1 MSLILTQEPQFVQ
14 QEVLKGLQQYDKRA
28 SVQVNTMILYPY
40 YFLEFEV
47 SAKSLLKFN
56 GKIACTI
63 DTISGQGAIIDVQPE
78 FIQRPIVDE
87 KILPIEISEKEA
99 EQLAE
104 KFIFQAATQKAK
116 FITIPTVTIHSTAL
130 FYRPFWLAEYNSKV
144 SGGREVI
151 VDAISGSYHPL

>member
-63 DTISGQGAIIDVQPE
+63 DAISGQGAIIDVQPE

-151 VDAISGSYHPL
+151 VDAISESYHPL